1 VSTLL
6 PVLIS
11 YLLGSIP
18 TSAIAARMR
27 GIDLRAEGSGN
38 LGFTNALRVL
48 GPRAAVPVLIIDIA
62 KGLVA
67 VTIVAR
73 ILGTSSPLG
82 PTGIALAA
90 GLAAVGGH
98 IWPAF
103 ARFRGGKGAATAFGV
118 FLALAPL
125 ATLVVA
131 AVWLAIVFTTR
142 YVSLGS
148 ITAAALLPLAVFIE
162 TRERGTAQPL
172 TLVVAAAAV
181 AATIIMKHRSNIRRL
196 IRGEENR
203 FGRPDR

>member
-1 VSTLL
+1 MSTFLS
-6 PVLIS
+6 VLIS

-38 LGFTNALRVL
+38 LGFTNALRIL

-67 VTIVAR
+67 VTVVAR
-73 ILGTSSPLG
+73 ALGTSSPLG

-90 GLAAVGGH
+90 GLAAVAGH

-103 ARFRGGKGAATAFGV
+103 ARFRGGKGAATACGV

-125 ATLVVA
+125 ATLAVA
-131 AVWLAIVFTTR
+131 AVWLIIVLTTR
-142 YVSLGS
+142 YVSPGS
-148 ITAAALLPLAVFIE
+148 IISAALLPFAVFIE
-162 TRERGTAQPL
+162 ARSRGIAQPL
-172 TLVVAAAAV
+172 TLVIAAAAV
-181 AATIIMKHRSNIRRL
+181 AAAIILKHRSNIRRL
-196 IRGEENR
+196 LRGEENR
-203 FGRPDR
+203 FGKPDR